1 VRRPIDWG
9 LSLVTDRQLAGPRSV
24 EDLVRAAVRGGV
36 TVVQLR
42 EKDLCAKEYIELAR
56 RLKIFL
62 ADTGVPLIV
71 NDRVDVAL
79 AARADGVHLGQ
90 SDMDPRD
97 ARRLL
102 GPDAIIGLSVETM
115 EQAEQAA
122 AFDVDYLGV
131 SPIFSTPTKPELT
144 GGWGIEGL
152 ARLRALSR
160 HALVAIGGISGANA
174 AEVVHA
180 GADGVA
186 VVSAICAAP
195 DPEAAARELRRIVKE
210 ARG

>member
-1 VRRPIDWG
+1 VRRRVDWS
-9 LSLVTDRQLAGPRSV
+9 LHLVTDRKLAGPRSV

-42 EKDLCAKEYIELAR
+42 EKDMCAREFIDLAR

-102 GPDAIIGLSVETM
+102 GPDAIIGLSVETT
-115 EQAEQAA
+115 EQAERAA
-122 AFDVDYLGV
+122 AFDVDYLGAG
-131 SPIFSTPTKPELT
+131 PIFWTPTKPELT
-144 GGWGIEGL
+144 GAWGTEGL
-152 ARLRALSR
+152 AGLRALSR
-160 HALVAIGGISGANA
+160 HKLVAIGGISAANA
-174 AEVVHA
+174 AEVMRA

-195 DPEAAARELRRIVKE
+195 DPEGAARELLRIVKK
-210 ARG
+210 ARE